1 MWVRVPPLLLL
12 FIYYRK
18 GKPMSKNVLELY
30 KIGSTVKLTDDVF
43 GTIISI
49 SIRGDNSISY
59 ECGWW
64 NGRSYST
71 QSFSANEI
79 EVTVAE
85 KTKIGFV

>member
-1 MWVRVPPLLLL
+1 
-12 FIYYRK
+12 
-18 GKPMSKNVLELY
+18 MSKNSLDLY
-30 KIGSTVKLTDDVF
+30 RIGSKVKLTEDVF

-49 SIRGDNSISY
+49 TIHSDHHVSY
-59 ECGWW
+59 QCGWW

-71 QSFSANEI
+71 QPFTANEI

>member
-1 MWVRVPPLLLL
+1 
-12 FIYYRK
+12 
-18 GKPMSKNVLELY
+18 MSKNAIELY
-30 KIGSTVKLTDDVF
+30 KIGSRVKLTDDVY

-49 SIRGDNSISY
+49 NIGSDNHIKY

-64 NGRSYST
+64 SSRSYST

-85 KTKIGFV
+85 KTRIGFA